1 MSYYFKNDKTK
12 PGDKIKLPTVDY
24 PAKKAAFLA
33 KLGEGITNR
42 KRAAELR
49 KMLDETI
56 SAARDVM
63 KDADGEALLLVRAY
77 QAELDKTLKENDK
90 RYGEALEQAQAVQR
104 ETFVDPSLT
113 PELDA
118 KVNALA
124 LSYVGEL
131 AGMHG
136 QENRK
141 DELFKR
147 ALASREGAM
156 ALLRLPTTML
166 SSRIQTQAAKLAKSP
181 AETVFDTD
189 RKARLDQ
196 LNAKCA
202 DIYSEGFQY
211 RTIAKSLFVRE
222 AALVRAV
229 AASEAKAI

>member
-24 PAKKAAFLA
+24 PATKAAFLA

-77 QAELDKTLKENDK
+77 QAELDKTLKNNDK
-90 RYGEALEQAQAVQR
+90 KYDEALEQAQAVQR
-104 ETFVDPSLT
+104 ETFVDPTLT

-118 KVNALA
+118 RVNALA

-211 RTIAKSLFVRE
+211 RTIAKSLFIRE

-229 AASEAKAI
+229 AASEAKAV